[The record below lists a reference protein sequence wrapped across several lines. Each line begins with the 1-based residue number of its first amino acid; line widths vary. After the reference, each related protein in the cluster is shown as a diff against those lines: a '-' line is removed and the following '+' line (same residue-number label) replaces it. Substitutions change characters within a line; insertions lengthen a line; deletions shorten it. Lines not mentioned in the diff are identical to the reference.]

1 VPKFTKEMSMA
12 VHRLKPPYKG
22 LIIDFVEHKDY
33 VGIRIYENQIMAMN
47 ETQKVSI
54 MEYLQL
60 LRITI
65 ESFGVKANFDGAKG
79 DPPRGTYVS

>member
-1 VPKFTKEMSMA
+1 
-12 VHRLKPPYKG
+12 
-22 LIIDFVEHKDY
+22 
-33 VGIRIYENQIMAMN
+33 MN
-47 ETQKVSI
+47 EMQKVSI

-60 LRITI
+60 LRTTI